1 MGGGGQRLG
10 TAAGLLASGAAL
22 AAVGCAASP
31 PGSLYG
37 LLAAGFGLA
46 LAAVGLRSTAAGR
59 QPARLARLWGGAL
72 LLALASLAAQALVQ
86 GLPAAPRAE
95 AALEVLGLQRMAGP
109 GGFIRGV
116 GGRAVSTVLAA
127 AHLACLRGRR
137 AGWLTGAQLPA
148 GAGAG
153 RPRGEGGGVQPSLVV
168 GITWRRARLFLA
180 LAAVAAGVAGCSWPG
195 LLSLP
200 YLLALAAAAVV
211 LALGGFLG
219 SAAGRAAWLCALP
232 PGLARGGLRIFGVY
246 STLHAAALWLWQ
258 NPALHVRDGGPLP
271 SGMSEALG
279 LFWVGHPTAG
289 SSTAALQVLHG
300 SSNAPWRV
308 GRDAK
313 AGRRLK

>member
-72 LLALASLAAQALVQ
+72 FLALASLAAQALVQ

-153 RPRGEGGGVQPSLVV
+153 RPRGEGGGCNLPWWWGSPGAARDFSSPWLP
-168 GITWRRARLFLA
+168 WRP
-180 LAAVAAGVAGCSWPG
+180 GWPD
-195 LLSLP
+195 
-200 YLLALAAAAVV
+200 
-211 LALGGFLG
+211 
-219 SAAGRAAWLCALP
+219 
-232 PGLARGGLRIFGVY
+232 ARGPGCCHCPTCSR
-246 STLHAAALWLWQ
+246 WL
-258 NPALHVRDGGPLP
+258 PL
-271 SGMSEALG
+271 
-279 LFWVGHPTAG
+279 
-289 SSTAALQVLHG
+289 Q
-300 SSNAPWRV
+300 
-308 GRDAK
+308 
-313 AGRRLK
+313 